1 MKRGWLGALSACA
14 ASFAATTATAA
25 EPGASA
31 PPVATGAV
39 GLVHI
44 DAPQPVELQVSSA
57 EGDWDVVCTSPC
69 DRPMPLDRTYR
80 IGGSGI
86 RDSGSF
92 RLDASG
98 RTTLSVDPTSS
109 GARTGAVVLTVVGGI
124 ALLPVAGVSALI
136 AAGEVLGV
144 ILICPL
150 AAAFETDKSKQSSE
164 YGDCLGGIASTFAP
178 AYTQPFVW
186 IPGVAGAGMFT
197 GGLVL
202 LVSTPRTQVRRAAA
216 AATPQGLFHEPR
228 STFEAVRLPAPVVY
242 PLLRMTF

>member
-1 MKRGWLGALSACA
+1 MRGARLGVLAVCA
-14 ASFAATTATAA
+14 GSFAATTATAT
-25 EPGASA
+25 EPVPA
-31 PPVATGAV
+31 PPPVVATGAV
-39 GLVHI
+39 GVVHI
-44 DAPQPVELQVSSA
+44 DAPEPVELQVSSGD
-57 EGDWDVVCTSPC
+57 GDWDVVCTSPC
-69 DRPMPLDRTYR
+69 DRPMRLDRTYR

-86 RDSGSF
+86 RDSRTF

-98 RTTLSVDPTSS
+98 RTTLSVEPTSS

-136 AAGEVLGV
+136 AVGEVLGV

-164 YGDCLGGIASTFAP
+164 YGDCLGGIASTLAP

-186 IPGVAGAGMFT
+186 IPGVAGAGVLT

-202 LVSTPRTQVRRAAA
+202 LASTPRTQVRRAAA
-216 AATPQGLFHEPR
+216 TPQSLFHEPR
-228 STFEAVRLPAPVVY
+228 STLAGVRLPEPVVY
-242 PLLRMTF
+242 PLVRMTF